1 MPHFKCVACKGRLY
15 GSVTMPDDACPGCGA
30 TLEPVGELSEIVG
43 FRLLETHAGPAA
55 GGARRL
61 ADRVAEMKARR
72 EAEQAGTGLDPAL
85 WLEDMGGGSAA
96 LSAPNPRST
105 RLET

>member
-1 MPHFKCVACKGRLY
+1 MPHFKCLACKGRLY
-15 GSVTMPDDACPGCGA
+15 GSTTMPDEPCRGCGA

-43 FRLLETHAGPAA
+43 FRLLEPHDVPAA
-55 GGARRL
+55 AGARRL
-61 ADRVAEMKARR
+61 ADRVDEMR
-72 EAEQAGTGLDPAL
+72 AL
-85 WLEDMGGGSAA
+85 GAA